1 MNVLMWLQL
10 LQIVTRWREER
21 GNGVRAAFI
30 RRGGFFSRE
39 LIQPDTLLLLLL
51 LQRNI
56 KPVTFCYTI
65 ISLNSCVPVKHS
77 ETSSFLPLRLN
88 FSSILGKLRK
98 YEPDI
103 RDGNDFSPIRGVL
116 SCFAM
121 KNSTQQTCVVSQI
134 RSEGWTVCR
143 WSDHMFES
151 RCFYQTHLH
160 GSLRCRQVSV
170 TLVKPDRSSRS
181 PIVYRFQTFFCILHF
196 SL

>member
-103 RDGNDFSPIRGVL
+103 RDGNDFVPSEEFWVVL
-116 SCFAM
+116 RWR
-121 KNSTQQTCVVSQI
+121 TQQTCVVSQI

-181 PIVYRFQTFFCILHF
+181 PIVYRFQTSFCILHF